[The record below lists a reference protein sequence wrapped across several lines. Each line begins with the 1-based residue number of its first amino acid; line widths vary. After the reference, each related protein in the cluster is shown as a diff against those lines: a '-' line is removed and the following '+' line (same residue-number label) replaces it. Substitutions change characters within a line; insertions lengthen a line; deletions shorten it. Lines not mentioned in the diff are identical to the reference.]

1 MPKITMEILIYELT
15 GILKNNSP
23 VRTYPLGAIGKKGTP
38 FYSPYPGNLRNNGI
52 LPYVRGNSGEVIIGG
67 PVGYAVYTE
76 TTSKKPHWQE
86 KSLNEFV
93 QRLGG
98 YYGGQIK

>member
-1 MPKITMEILIYELT
+1 MKLTMENLIYELT
-15 GILKNNSP
+15 SILKNNAP
-23 VRTYPLGAIGKKGTP
+23 VRTYPLGAVGKKGTA

-52 LPYVRGNSGEVIIGG
+52 IACVSNENSGQVIIGG

-76 TTSKKPHWQE
+76 TTSHKPHWQE

-93 QRLGG
+93 QRLIS
-98 YYGGQIK
+98 YGGSII